1 MGIDLKYCF
10 GNICFRVI
18 SPQELKE
25 DDRFQAFIADTSLQ
39 EDYRIEIYPLD
50 FCEEK
55 KIKIK
60 RPIQVTRYDNSIKVY
75 IKMNLLPEITIAN
88 LFSAADIA
96 KILPEKGEFVLH
108 TSYVFYKEKAL
119 LFCAP
124 SGTGKSTQAEFWK
137 NARGTVT
144 VNEDRAIIYQKEGVY
159 YAGGCWAT
167 GKAKTCRNISA
178 PIHRIVLLEQGS
190 ENRIIELSPAEK
202 FKRLIAQCTFDADT
216 EIQRDSI
223 ISCVFDLIAAVP
235 VIGYACVNNISS
247 VDELEKYL

>member
-1 MGIDLKYCF
+1 MTV
-10 GNICFRVI
+10 FRVI
-18 SPQELKE
+18 SPLAYRENDCFEAFAAGSAEKE
-25 DDRFQAFIADTSLQ
+25 DYIFELCPVEASAAILNGNPVQ
-39 EDYRIEIYPLD
+39 
-50 FCEEK
+50 
-55 KIKIK
+55 IK
-60 RPIQVTRYDNSIKVY
+60 RHENTIKVY
-75 IKMNLLPEITIAN
+75 TEKSLVPQITVAN
-88 LFSAADIA
+88 LFSVTEAA
-96 KILPEKGEFVLH
+96 KLLPERREFVLH
-108 TSYVFYKEKAL
+108 ASYVFYNESAI

-137 NARGTVT
+137 NARGAVT

-178 PIHRIVLLEQGS
+178 PIHRIVLLEQGP
-190 ENRIIELSPAEK
+190 ENRIIDLSPAEK

-216 EIQRDSI
+216 EKQRDSI
-223 ISCVFDLIAAVP
+223 ISCVFDLIASVP